1 MDRPVLRDGVAA
13 GARAAETA
21 RALPAELA
29 IVVPVYNESRNVPL
43 LVAAL
48 DAALAD

>member
-1 MDRPVLRDGVAA
+1 MLAGSEGSALRARPERSDVSP
-13 GARAAETA
+13 
-21 RALPAELA
+21 LPAELA